1 MEITSTLFAAKAI
14 YIGLI
19 FAITLGVAAYSTYGE
34 RIVAAWMQDR
44 VGPDRAGPFG
54 ILQPLADAVK
64 MFMKEDFIPAN
75 SSKWLFIAGPCLS
88 MLTALLTSAV
98 VPFGD
103 KLDLG
108 GGIEMDLQGIDVNIG
123 ILWVFGI
130 VSLGVYGIL
139 VGGWASN
146 NKYSLLGAI
155 RAASQNISYELA
167 MGLSIIAILM
177 MTGSLSTKVIVETQ
191 QNGAGFLS
199 WNIWSQPIGFIIF
212 IVCAFA
218 ECNRTP
224 FDLPECETELIGGY
238 HTEYSS
244 MKLGFY
250 LFSEYI
256 NMFISGAVMA
266 TLYFGGYDFPGESF
280 VSEFFV
286 NTIGTTQIV
295 ANNLVALLGVGVLL
309 IKALFFVFVFMWV
322 RWTLPRFR
330 YDQLMNLG
338 WTGLIPISMFNVVWT
353 GLSILIPT
361 TFNLPSWASI
371 VISWSGIGVL
381 LIGLIIYHGA
391 TSKKKTVALA
401 H

>member
-1 MEITSTLFAAKAI
+1 MNLFDSVFIAKASF
-14 YIGLI
+14 IGVI
-19 FAITLGVAAYSTYGE
+19 FLITLGVAAYSTYFE
-34 RIVAAWMQDR
+34 RKIAAFMQDR
-44 VGPDRAGPFG
+44 IGPDRAGPFG

-75 SSKWLFIAGPCLS
+75 SNKWLFIMGPCLS
-88 MLTALLTSAV
+88 MLTALMTSAV

-103 KLDLG
+103 TITIGDVTF
-108 GGIEMDLQGIDVNIG
+108 DLQGIDVNIG

-139 VGGWASN
+139 IGGWASN

-177 MTGSLSTKVIVETQ
+177 MTGSLSTKAIVEAQ
-191 QNGAGFLS
+191 QNGH
-199 WNIWSQPIGFIIF
+199 WNILYQPMGFIIF
-212 IVCAFA
+212 LICAFA

-250 LFSEYI
+250 LFAEYI

-266 TLYFGGYDFPGESF
+266 TLYFGGYDYPGVDF
-280 VSEFFV
+280 V
-286 NTIGTTQIV
+286 TAQLGATAATLI
-295 ANNLVALLGVGVLL
+295 GVGAL
-309 IKALFFVFVFMWV
+309 IGKALAFVFIFMWV

-330 YDQLMNLG
+330 YDQLMGLG
-338 WTGLIPISMFNVVWT
+338 WSGLIPLAMFNVVVT
-353 GLSILIPT
+353 GL
-361 TFNLPSWASI
+361 
-371 VISWSGIGVL
+371 GVL
-381 LIGLIIYHGA
+381 LDQQILIGIGGVVVFIAGIVVYDQLFV
-391 TSKKKTVALA
+391 KKKLA
-401 H
+401 

>member
-1 MEITSTLFAAKAI
+1 MNLFDSVFIAKASF
-14 YIGLI
+14 IGVI
-19 FAITLGVAAYSTYGE
+19 FLITLGVAAYSTYFE
-34 RIVAAWMQDR
+34 RKIAAFMQDR
-44 VGPDRAGPFG
+44 IGPDRAGPFG

-75 SSKWLFIAGPCLS
+75 SNKWLFIMGPCLS
-88 MLTALLTSAV
+88 MLTALMTSAV

-103 KLDLG
+103 TVTIGDVTF
-108 GGIEMDLQGIDVNIG
+108 DLQGIDVNIG

-139 VGGWASN
+139 IGGWASN

-177 MTGSLSTKVIVETQ
+177 MTGSLSTKAIVEAQ
-191 QNGAGFLS
+191 QNGH
-199 WNIWSQPIGFIIF
+199 WNILYQPMGFIIF
-212 IVCAFA
+212 LICAFA

-250 LFSEYI
+250 LFAEYI

-266 TLYFGGYDFPGESF
+266 TLYFGGYDYPGVDF
-280 VSEFFV
+280 V
-286 NTIGTTQIV
+286 TAQLGATAATLI
-295 ANNLVALLGVGVLL
+295 GVGAL
-309 IKALFFVFVFMWV
+309 IGKALAFVFIFMWV

-330 YDQLMNLG
+330 YDQLMGLG
-338 WTGLIPISMFNVVWT
+338 WSGLIPLAMFNVVVT
-353 GLSILIPT
+353 GL
-361 TFNLPSWASI
+361 
-371 VISWSGIGVL
+371 GVL
-381 LIGLIIYHGA
+381 LDQQILIGIGGVVVFIAGIVVYDQLFV
-391 TSKKKTVALA
+391 KKKLA
-401 H
+401 

>member
-1 MEITSTLFAAKAI
+1 MDLINLVFIAKASF
-14 YIGLI
+14 IGVI
-19 FAITLGVAAYSTYGE
+19 FLITLGVAAYSTYFE
-34 RIVAAWMQDR
+34 RKIAAFMQDR
-44 VGPDRAGPFG
+44 IGPDRAGPFG

-75 SSKWLFIAGPCLS
+75 SNKWLFIMGPCLS
-88 MLTALLTSAV
+88 MLTALMTSAV

-103 KLDLG
+103 TITMGDVTF
-108 GGIEMDLQGIDVNIG
+108 DLQGIDVNIG

-139 VGGWASN
+139 IGGWASN

-177 MTGSLSTKVIVETQ
+177 MTGSLSTKAIVEAQ
-191 QNGAGFLS
+191 QNGH
-199 WNIWSQPIGFIIF
+199 WNILYQPMGFIIF
-212 IVCAFA
+212 LICAFA

-250 LFSEYI
+250 LFAEYI

-266 TLYFGGYDFPGESF
+266 TLYFGGYDYPGVDF
-280 VSEFFV
+280 V
-286 NTIGTTQIV
+286 TAQLGATAATLIG
-295 ANNLVALLGVGVLL
+295 AGALIG
-309 IKALFFVFVFMWV
+309 KALAFVFIFMWV

-330 YDQLMNLG
+330 YDQLMGLG
-338 WTGLIPISMFNVVWT
+338 WSGLIPLAMFNIVVT
-353 GLSILIPT
+353 GL
-361 TFNLPSWASI
+361 
-371 VISWSGIGVL
+371 GVL
-381 LIGLIIYHGA
+381 LDQQILIGIGGVVVFIAGIVVYDQLFV
-391 TSKKKTVALA
+391 KKKIA
-401 H
+401 

>member
-1 MEITSTLFAAKAI
+1 MEITSTLFTAKAI
-14 YIGLI
+14 YVGVI
-19 FAITLGVAAYSTYGE
+19 FAITLGVAAYSTYFE
-34 RIVAAWMQDR
+34 RKIAAFMQDR
-44 VGPDRAGPFG
+44 IGPDRAGPFG

-75 SSKWLFIAGPCLS
+75 SNRWLFIAGPCLS
-88 MLTALLTSAV
+88 MLTALMTSAV

-108 GGIEMDLQGIDVNIG
+108 GGVILNLQGIDVNVG

-177 MTGSLSTKVIVETQ
+177 LTGSLSTKAIVEEQ
-191 QNGAGFLS
+191 QNGH
-199 WNIWSQPIGFIIF
+199 WNILYQPLGFIIF

-250 LFSEYI
+250 LFAEYI

-266 TLYFGGYDFPGESF
+266 TLYFGGYDYLGFDWVAAQFGE
-280 VSEFFV
+280 
-286 NTIGTTQIV
+286 NV
-295 ANNLVALLGVGVLL
+295 ANLLGVGAL
-309 IKALFFVFVFMWV
+309 ILKSFAFIFIFMWV

-330 YDQLMNLG
+330 YDQLMHLG
-338 WTGLIPISMFNVVWT
+338 WTILIPLAMFNVVLT
-353 GLSILIPT
+353 GLTIL
-361 TFNLPSWASI
+361 LPQELGVSPMFTMIASWAG
-371 VISWSGIGVL
+371 VVL
-381 LIGLIIYHGA
+381 LVVALFVYDSMTH
-391 TSKKKTVALA
+391 KKKKLA
-401 H
+401 VTR

>member
-1 MEITSTLFAAKAI
+1 MEITSALFTAKAI
-14 YIGLI
+14 YVGII
-19 FAITLGVAAYSTYGE
+19 FAITLGVAAYSTYFE
-34 RIVAAWMQDR
+34 RIIAAFMQDR

-75 SSKWLFIAGPCLS
+75 SNKWLFIAGPCLS
-88 MLTALLTSAV
+88 MLTALMTSAV

-108 GGIEMDLQGIDVNIG
+108 GGLVLDLQGIDVNIG

-139 VGGWASN
+139 IGGWASN
-146 NKYSLLGAI
+146 NKYSLIGAI

-177 MTGSLSTKVIVETQ
+177 LSGSLSTKTIVETQ
-191 QNGAGFLS
+191 QNGH
-199 WNIWSQPIGFIIF
+199 WNILYQPLGFVIF

-266 TLYFGGYDFPGESF
+266 TLYFGGYDYPGYD
-280 VSEFFV
+280 
-286 NTIGTTQIV
+286 
-295 ANNLVALLGVGVLL
+295 LVVGQFGSNIAALLGVGAL
-309 IKALFFVFVFMWV
+309 IGKALFFVFVFMWV

-330 YDQLMNLG
+330 YDQLMGLG
-338 WTGLIPISMFNVVWT
+338 WTGLIPLSMFNVVLT
-353 GLSILIPT
+353 GASMLFTVNDGGSNWFT
-361 TFNLPSWASI
+361 VGASWA
-371 VISWSGIGVL
+371 GVL
-381 LIGLIIYHGA
+381 LMLVVTFVY
-391 TSKKKTVALA
+391 SEMKYKKKKLA
-401 H
+401 SA

>member
-1 MEITSTLFAAKAI
+1 MDLFNSVFFAKASF
-14 YIGLI
+14 IGVI
-19 FAITLGVAAYSTYGE
+19 FLITLGVAAYSTYFE
-34 RIVAAWMQDR
+34 RKIAAFMQDR
-44 VGPDRAGPFG
+44 IGPDRAGPFG

-75 SSKWLFIAGPCLS
+75 SNKWLFIMGPCLS
-88 MLTALLTSAV
+88 MLTALMTSAV

-103 KLDLG
+103 TITMGDVTF
-108 GGIEMDLQGIDVNIG
+108 DLQGIDVNIG

-139 VGGWASN
+139 IGGWASN

-177 MTGSLSTKVIVETQ
+177 MTGSLSTKAIVEAQ
-191 QNGAGFLS
+191 QNGH
-199 WNIWSQPIGFIIF
+199 WNILYQPMGFIIF
-212 IVCAFA
+212 LICAFA

-250 LFSEYI
+250 LFAEYI

-266 TLYFGGYDFPGESF
+266 TLYFGGYDYPGIDF
-280 VSEFFV
+280 V
-286 NTIGTTQIV
+286 TAQLGATAATLIG
-295 ANNLVALLGVGVLL
+295 AGALIG
-309 IKALFFVFVFMWV
+309 KALAFVFIFMWV

-330 YDQLMNLG
+330 YDQLMGLG
-338 WTGLIPISMFNVVWT
+338 WSGLIPLAMFNIVVT
-353 GLSILIPT
+353 GL
-361 TFNLPSWASI
+361 
-371 VISWSGIGVL
+371 GVL
-381 LIGLIIYHGA
+381 LDQQILIGIGGVVVFIAGIVVYDQLFV
-391 TSKKKTVALA
+391 KKKIA
-401 H
+401 